1 MSDVSTLTN
10 PVGGVSVQV
19 PSTASDGASN
29 GAVSNGA
36 ISNGAGSN
44 GAGNNIANNI
54 AGPAVPGA
62 DLFSGVMDAVGTVA
76 EAALSGIP
84 LGMAGDYGPL
94 LALQLKMQ
102 QELEAT
108 TLLSNI
114 EKTKHEAKMASI
126 RNIRSS

>member
-1 MSDVSTLTN
+1 MSDITTLSNSAT
-10 PVGGVSVQV
+10 GG
-19 PSTASDGASN
+19 TAQLSGA
-29 GAVSNGA
+29 AVDYA
-36 ISNGAGSN
+36 PE
-44 GAGNNIANNI
+44 
-54 AGPAVPGA
+54 PAVTGTGMFN
-62 DLFSGVMDAVGTVA
+62 DVMDAVGTVT
-76 EAALSGIP
+76 EAGMSDIP

>member
-1 MSDVSTLTN
+1 MAEIGSISFPPPETGPSELGPSVVN
-10 PVGGVSVQV
+10 PA
-19 PSTASDGASN
+19 TGASAQL
-29 GAVSNGA
+29 GASAAGQLGSAGA
-36 ISNGAGSN
+36 PE
-44 GAGNNIANNI
+44 
-54 AGPAVPGA
+54 PAVTGTGM
-62 DLFSGVMDAVGTVA
+62 FSDVMDAVGTVA
-76 EAALSGIP
+76 EAGLSGIP
-84 LGMAGDYGPL
+84 LGLAGEYGPL

>member
-1 MSDVSTLTN
+1 MYGVTTLTN
-10 PVGGVSVQV
+10 PATGN
-19 PSTASDGASN
+19 STQ
-29 GAVSNGA
+29 
-36 ISNGAGSN
+36 ISSAAGSYVPE
-44 GAGNNIANNI
+44 
-54 AGPAVPGA
+54 PAVTGTGM
-62 DLFSGVMDAVGTVA
+62 FSDVMDAVGTVA
-76 EAALSGIP
+76 EAGLSDIP
-84 LGMAGDYGPL
+84 LGMAGAYGPL